1 MMSFLDLFKNKNNEE
16 NMDSYELFLTHI
28 DELSVKR
35 LRSIDIAVDVIRHQF
50 LEEGFVLS
58 EIDCVSPLILLRRN
72 QFGFYVDETKS
83 LNSKEEF
90 KNYLFGK
97 EFLEKNKD
105 VFKRLN
111 QLLVEKEII
120 MRGSYNIVK
129 GRIDEVNQLAIDAG
143 YGVIRDKTL
152 FESDPVHP
160 SDEYVNLQILL
171 DLVNT
176 EGIKSYNMII
186 DKALNRLRECLSDD
200 ITLEIKRLDDTYG
213 KDFDHTY
220 GILLVDKN
228 LGELFM
234 LYYSDGMSVKKI
246 TYDKYIKVK
255 NPYLDIYMR
264 IILKCLQKELLLND
278 NKRRGK

>member
-1 MMSFLDLFKNKNNEE
+1 MAQKKKYKLKLWPK
-16 NMDSYELFLTHI
+16 
-28 DELSVKR
+28 
-35 LRSIDIAVDVIRHQF
+35 
-50 LEEGFVLS
+50 VLL
-58 EIDCVSPLILLRRN
+58 VVLILLGIGAYYGY
-72 QFGFYVDETKS
+72 QYYQEYLYKQSYEYKFLQVGYTLDEIK
-83 LNSKEEF
+83 LIEEV
-90 KNYLFGK
+90 L
-97 EFLEKNKD
+97 
-105 VFKRLN
+105 
-111 QLLVEKEII
+111 EKEII

-143 YGVIRDKTL
+143 YGVVRDKTL

-186 DKALNRLRECLSDD
+186 DKALNRLGECLSDD

-220 GILLVDKN
+220 GILLVDKS

-278 NKRRGK
+278 NIRRGN